1 MGKGSLL
8 LFKSGNLDTSVPV
21 QSIRRSDLWERSYF
35 SDFAPFLVKVESCLR
50 VPQES
55 AMSNAIFK
63 QALRTL
69 RQESH
74 IPWGLNSRTPHRVN
88 SWFKWLAP
96 GLLVK
101 RWLVISAGG
110 VLLTTLGLAIWVKL
124 TPIFWLIQF
133 IGELL
138 ETITTILPNYVS
150 GPIAIAFGVFL
161 IFLGQTRS
169 MGAITSVLK
178 PSSDEQLIDVL
189 LAYRKL
195 NRGPKIV
202 AIGGGTGLSTLLRGL
217 KHYSANITAI
227 VTVADDGGSSGRLRR
242 EIGVLPPGDIRNCI
256 AALADQEKLLTELF
270 QYRFKAGDGLVGHS
284 FGNLFLTAMSD
295 ITGDL
300 ERAIAASSQV
310 LAVRGRVLPA
320 TLSDVRLWAE
330 LEDGRRIEGESSIT
344 EAGGKIKKI
353 GCIPSNP
360 PALPKAL
367 QAIHEADYIIIGP
380 GSLYTSV
387 IPNLLVPEIAA
398 AIAQKQV
405 PIIYVCNIMTQP
417 GETQSYTVSDHIRA
431 IDAACGQQ
439 LFNAVLVHKKVPS
452 AHTLIRYAQ
461 ESSHPVFLDREAVG
475 ELGRRIVLANVMD
488 EDEETGYV
496 RHDPQRLSRILLRWY
511 SRAQGIELGVGS

>member
-1 MGKGSLL
+1 
-8 LFKSGNLDTSVPV
+8 
-21 QSIRRSDLWERSYF
+21 
-35 SDFAPFLVKVESCLR
+35 
-50 VPQES
+50 
-55 AMSNAIFK
+55 MSNVIFK

-69 RQESH
+69 KQDSH
-74 IPWGLNSRTPHRVN
+74 MVWSFKPRTPQRVN

-101 RWLVISAGG
+101 RWLLISVGG
-110 VLLTTLGLAIWVKL
+110 VLLTSLGLAIWVKL
-124 TPIFWLIQF
+124 TPIFLLIQF
-133 IGELL
+133 IGNIL
-138 ETITTILPNYVS
+138 EAITTIIPNYVS
-150 GPIAIAFGVFL
+150 GPIAIGLGLFF

-169 MGAITSVLK
+169 MGAITEVLK
-178 PSSDEQLIDVL
+178 PSQDEELIDVL
-189 LAYRKL
+189 LAHRKL

-217 KHYSANITAI
+217 KEYSAHITAI

-270 QYRFKAGDGLVGHS
+270 QYRFKAGDGLNGHS

-300 ERAIAASSQV
+300 EQAIAASSQV

-320 TLSDVRLWAE
+320 TLCDVRLWAE
-330 LEDGRRIEGESSIT
+330 LEDGRTIEGESSIT
-344 EAGGKIKKI
+344 EANGQIKKI

-367 QAIHEADYIIIGP
+367 QAIEEADYIIIGP

-387 IPNLLVPEIAA
+387 IPNLLVPEIAE

-405 PIIYVCNIMTQP
+405 PRIYVCNIMTQP
-417 GETQSYTVSDHIRA
+417 GETQGYTVADHIRA
-431 IDAACGQQ
+431 IDAACGRP
-439 LFNAVLVHKKVPS
+439 LFNAVLVQRKVPS
-452 AHTLIRYAQ
+452 ANALIRYAQ
-461 ESSHPVFLDREAVG
+461 ESSHPVFLDREAIG
-475 ELGRRIVLANVMD
+475 LLGRRIVLTNVMD
-488 EDEETGYV
+488 EDLETGYV
-496 RHDPQRLSRILLRWY
+496 RHNPERLARVLLRWY
-511 SRAQGIELGVGS
+511 SRAQAVEF